1 MVFNE
6 LCDAM
11 HKEIKETLGAFASM
25 GKIAAHYKITPND
38 YNMGHLNNLVGEIV
52 ANRRAGQYNG

>member
-1 MVFNE
+1 
-6 LCDAM
+6 M